1 MKQSNL
7 DDSIGLNEQYQIIL
21 IRFSEIGIK
30 SPKTRKW
37 LTRKLISHIEFVLKN
52 NDIEEFQIENRFSR
66 IFVFS
71 AETDKIVHL
80 LSNFI
85 PGIASISKV
94 YGCKTDFQE
103 ITGIIRK
110 QFFERL
116 RNHSTFAVKV
126 KRTGKHS
133 FSSVKIA
140 ADIGEFILDNINDDN
155 LRVNLTDPEYYLYL
169 EIREG
174 LTYVYDQ
181 IAKGLGGLPAGC
193 QGKVLVI
200 ISGENE
206 DIANVLQLYKRGAI
220 TIIYSIKQFSQYS
233 KKYQKA
239 ISKLLASQQ
248 NLKKTERVIFSND
261 NNFNVEEILNY
272 YQKTQCL
279 SIAMSK
285 TIFNETSMKIPTTIP
300 VFVPYLVE
308 DLKEEEISIFYD

>member
-1 MKQSNL
+1 M
-7 DDSIGLNEQYQIIL
+7 IL

-37 LTRKLISHIEFVLKN
+37 LTKKLISHIEFVLKN
-52 NDIEEFQIENRFSR
+52 NFVKDFQIENRFSR

-71 AETDKIVHL
+71 EETDKIVHL

-103 ITGIIRK
+103 FTGIIRER
-110 QFFERL
+110 FFERL

-133 FSSVKIA
+133 FSSVEIA
-140 ADIGEFILDNINDDN
+140 ADIGEFILDNIGDN
-155 LRVNLTDPEYYLYL
+155 NLSVNLTDPEYHLYL

-174 LTYVYDQ
+174 VTYVYDQ
-181 IAKGLGGLPAGC
+181 VSKGLGGLPAGC
-193 QGKVLVI
+193 QGRVLVI

-206 DIANVLQLYKRGAI
+206 DIANILQLYKRGAI
-220 TIIYSIKQFSQYS
+220 TIIYSMNQFSQYS
-233 KKYQKA
+233 KEYQEA
-239 ISKLLASQQ
+239 ISKLLYLQP
-248 NLKKTERVIFSND
+248 NLKKTERITFSKD
-261 NNFNVEEILNY
+261 KQFDSEKILKY
-272 YQKTQCL
+272 YQKTHCL

-285 TIFNETSMKIPTTIP
+285 GIFEDTSMKIPTTIP
-300 VFVPYLVE
+300 IFVPYLVE
-308 DLKEEEISIFYD
+308 NLKDEDISIFYN